1 MFGRPFLTNGNL
13 NNILHFLILTM
24 YSKILVMFYP
34 LIMKTILYYL
44 FALLFSCFN
53 LLAQDGEVDQ
63 SFSFNISTV
72 QKYRITSFNTIKCT
86 SENKVIAT
94 ISAKDTSNNNS
105 VYLLLRLLPDG
116 SLDNTFTT
124 QTVLHP
130 IFDIQYGNKLIVGML
145 INKQYY
151 ITRLHTNGTIDKKF
165 KNFPYREELFS
176 INVLK
181 DHSIILSGVR
191 ENPDNKPAII
201 KLSPEGELLLK
212 KSIYNNY
219 SNFDNLSIDIN
230 SNGNLFYSVT
240 WVKRFYDNGS
250 IKYDYS
256 TRVEELLPDLT
267 FIDSAKI
274 KIENHIIL
282 NNPTFQLKDHIF
294 PKILIHNSKII
305 TYGPFKYSRI
315 NNGVVLD
322 EVAGIL
328 SFNSDGVCD
337 TLFNKP
343 RGPVRGFETGY
354 PVDAITMDNN
364 IILVGGFQWYNG
376 VNVNGI
382 VRIDEYG
389 NIDDSFTTSKGTK
402 GTINSITKGLAN
414 SLYIAGDFTSYNNEP
429 RKYIARLKS
438 NIPKSQYEWY
448 NALTILPNPATDVCT
463 VDNIPAGYAVN
474 VSDILGN
481 TLLVYPPTSFTNV
494 LSIDT
499 GTLSSGIYFFHIKD
513 TNGNIMSKMF
523 TVEH

>member
-1 MFGRPFLTNGNL
+1 MIGRPFLTNGNL

-24 YSKILVMFYP
+24 YRKILVTFYP
-34 LIMKTILYYL
+34 LIMKTIFYL

-53 LLAQDGEVDQ
+53 LSAGDGEVDQ

-86 SENKVIAT
+86 RENKVIA
-94 ISAKDTSNNNS
+94 IVSANDTTTNYNY
-105 VYLLLRLLPDG
+105 YLLLCLLPDG
-116 SLDNTFTT
+116 SLDNTFTI
-124 QTVLHP
+124 QTVYRPL
-130 IFDIQYGNKLIVGML
+130 FDIQYGNKLIVGMV
-145 INKQYY
+145 INQQYC
-151 ITRLHTNGTIDKKF
+151 ITRLHSDGTIDESF
-165 KNFPYREELFS
+165 KNLPYREELFS

-181 DHSIILSGVR
+181 DHSIILSGKK
-191 ENPDNKPAII
+191 EASSYQSTII
-201 KLSPEGELLLK
+201 KLSPKGELLLK
-212 KSIYNNY
+212 KTIYSESY
-219 SNFDNLSIDIN
+219 DFDNLSIGIS

-240 WVKRFYDNGS
+240 SLSRYYDNNNT
-250 IKYDYS
+250 IKIYYN
-256 TRVEELLPDLT
+256 TRVDELLPDLT
-267 FIDSAKI
+267 LVDSAKI
-274 KIENHIIL
+274 RIIENRIL
-282 NNPTFQLKDHIF
+282 KNPSYQIKGTLKKF
-294 PKILIHNSKII
+294 LTLNSKLLF
-305 TYGPFKYSRI
+305 YGSFAYNKISNENI
-315 NNGVVLD
+315 SDDVI
-322 EVAGIL
+322 GIF
-328 SFNSDGVCD
+328 SFNSDGKCD

-343 RGPVRGFETGY
+343 RGTVRGFESGY

-438 NIPKSQYEWY
+438 SIPKSQYEWY

-463 VDNIPAGYAVN
+463 VDNIPAGYTVN

-481 TLLVYPPTSFTNV
+481 NLLVYPPASFTNV
-494 LSIDT
+494 LTIDT
-499 GTLSSGIYFFHIKD
+499 GTLSTGIYFFHIKD